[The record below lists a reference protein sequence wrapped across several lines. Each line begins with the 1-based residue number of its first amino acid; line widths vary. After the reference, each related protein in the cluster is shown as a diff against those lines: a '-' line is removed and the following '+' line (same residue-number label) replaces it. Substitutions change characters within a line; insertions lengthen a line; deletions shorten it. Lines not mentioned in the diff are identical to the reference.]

1 MDRTAWIR
9 ATGVAA
15 IVGALCW
22 LVKWVTIFVQDGGES
37 WIDQVAF
44 GIGLLLVL
52 IGSLSLSLRLTRHR
66 GAGITAA
73 VCVGIAVVT
82 FLSLGGTSIVS
93 NALFGEDTWLGT
105 EGGLTL
111 LALLSLAVGV
121 TGVRARHEPAF
132 VA

>member
-37 WIDQVAF
+37 WVDQLAF
-44 GIGLLLVL
+44 AIGLLLVL

-66 GAGITAA
+66 GGGATTV
-73 VCVGIAVVT
+73 VCVAVAIVT
-82 FLSLGGTSIVS
+82 FLLVGGLSIVS
-93 NALFGEDTWLGT
+93 SAVFGETTFAGT

-111 LALLSLAVGV
+111 LALLSLAVGI
-121 TGVRARHEPAF
+121 TGVRARYEPAF
-132 VA
+132 AA

>member
-1 MDRTAWIR
+1 MGRTGWIR

-15 IVGALCW
+15 IAGALCW
-22 LVKWVTIFVQDGGES
+22 LVKWVTLVAQDGGES
-37 WIDQVAF
+37 WIDRTAF

-66 GAGITAA
+66 GAGVTAV
-73 VCVGIAVVT
+73 VCVAVATVT
-82 FLSLGGTSIVS
+82 FLLVGGLSIVS
-93 NALFGEDTWLGT
+93 NAVFGETTFVGT

-111 LALLSLAVGV
+111 LALLSLAVGI
-121 TGVRARHEPAF
+121 TGVRARYEPAW